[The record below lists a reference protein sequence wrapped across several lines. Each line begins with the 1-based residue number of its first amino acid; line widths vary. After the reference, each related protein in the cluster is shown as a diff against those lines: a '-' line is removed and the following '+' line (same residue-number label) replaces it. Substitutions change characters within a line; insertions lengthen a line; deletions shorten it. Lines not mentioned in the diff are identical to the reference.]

1 MLLLPF
7 SGVPRAAAART
18 RDVTRRGA
26 AGGLAAAMR
35 AVPGVS
41 PVRHASVLADADYTE
56 LALELDAD
64 AKVLTVRFDRE
75 PRLNALSEV
84 MGNEI
89 HALIDQLKTAP
100 IGDVRCVVITGKG
113 RAFST
118 GRDLKESAKHAPADA
133 TRYLEL
139 AYSSANAFAELP
151 MPTIAAINGPCFGWG
166 LESAMACDF
175 RMATTDAKICFPECR
190 LGIFPGAGGVAR
202 LCKQVPM
209 AYAKMMVL
217 SARVLSGADAAD
229 AGLVAQETY
238 DSPEDLV
245 EAAQALAR
253 DIAANAP
260 LGVREAKR
268 MFDEIEHL
276 PLADALEHSRGP
288 RMALNSTEDFKEGV
302 TAFAEKRKPVFT
314 GA

>member
-1 MLLLPF
+1 MRL
-7 SGVPRAAAART
+7 SCSAAAPHVVRLLG
-18 RDVTRRGA
+18 RSRGA
-26 AGGLAAAMR
+26 AAGPAALR
-35 AVPGVS
+35 AAGTSVA
-41 PVRHASVLADADYTE
+41 RHASVLADADYTE
-56 LALELDAD
+56 LSLDLDAET
-64 AKVLTVRFDRE
+64 KVLTVRFDRE

-100 IGDVRCVVITGKG
+100 IAGGVRCVVFTGKG

-118 GRDLKESAKHAPADA
+118 GRDLKESAKHTPEDA
-133 TRYLEL
+133 RRYLEL

-238 DSPEDLV
+238 DTAEELM

-276 PLADALEHSRGP
+276 ALADALEHSRGP
-288 RMALNSTEDFKEGV
+288 RMALNDTNDFKEGV
-302 TAFAEKRKPVFT
+302 AAFAEKRKPVFT
-314 GA
+314 GR

>member
-1 MLLLPF
+1 MIAPASQSARRGLACTC
-7 SGVPRAAAART
+7 RAAAPA
-18 RDVTRRGA
+18 
-26 AGGLAAAMR
+26 AAAMR
-35 AVPGVS
+35 PAA
-41 PVRHASVLADADYTE
+41 RLASARRPLSTIVDSDYTE
-56 LALELDAD
+56 LNLELDAD
-64 AKVLTVRFDRE
+64 TKVLTVRFDRE

-89 HALIDQLKTAP
+89 HALFDKLKAAP
-100 IGDVRCVVITGKG
+100 IAGDVRCVVFTGTG

-118 GRDLKESAKHAPADA
+118 GRDLKESAAHTPEDA

-139 AYSSANAFAELP
+139 AYSSANAFADLP

-166 LESAMACDF
+166 LEAAMACDF
-175 RMATTDAKICFPECR
+175 RMATTEAKICFPECR

-217 SARVLSGADAAD
+217 SARVMSGSEAAD
-229 AGLVAQETY
+229 AGLVAAETY
-238 DSPEDLV
+238 DSAEELV
-245 EAAQALAR
+245 EAAQALAK

-276 PLADALEHSRGP
+276 ALKDALEHSRAP
-288 RMALNSTEDFKEGV
+288 RMALNDTRDFKEGL
-302 TAFAEKRKPVFT
+302 TAFAEKRKPVFV
-314 GA
+314 GE